1 MSLAALSLLLGHV
14 AIFGLVRDEDEG
26 TAAHLFQILMAG
38 QLPIIVFFAAKWL
51 PRRPADAWRVLAL
64 QAFIGLL
71 PFAALYWYEH
81 S

>member
-1 MSLAALSLLLGHV
+1 MSLAALALILGHI
-14 AIFGLVRDEDEG
+14 AIFGVTREEDEG

-38 QLPIIVFFAAKWL
+38 QVPIIVFFAAMWVPK
-51 PRRPADAWRVLAL
+51 RPKEAWRVLAL
-64 QAFIGLL
+64 QAFVGLL